1 MTIEEMQT
9 KLTEIHNQQFQT
21 KLLNIILGMYNEL
34 KEVELAL
41 DATRADVN
49 KVAETVN
56 SFLQSDTSE
65 TETINK

>member
-1 MTIEEMQT
+1 
-9 KLTEIHNQQFQT
+9 
-21 KLLNIILGMYNEL
+21 MYNEL

-49 KVAETVN
+49 KVAERVN